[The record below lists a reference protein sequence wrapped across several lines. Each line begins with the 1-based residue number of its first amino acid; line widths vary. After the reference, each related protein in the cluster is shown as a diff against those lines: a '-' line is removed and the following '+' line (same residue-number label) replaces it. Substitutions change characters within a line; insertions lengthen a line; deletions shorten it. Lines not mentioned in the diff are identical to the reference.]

1 MRHHAAV
8 LLLRLTTLNKQL
20 FNSYKSINNYILMVL
35 YRFDPLRGNIRWAPQ
50 SVKKGQ
56 FGVAKSV
63 LLLKKDIGFLNFDL
77 AFSPYSKTTG

>member
-1 MRHHAAV
+1 
-8 LLLRLTTLNKQL
+8 
-20 FNSYKSINNYILMVL
+20 MVL